1 MIFEMCVAI
10 DASVPMEFDSI
21 RPIKSDSER
30 AGGGVVYLS
39 IIFICTFEN
48 FFPFRELKCE
58 KSFFISSL
66 SPSSS
71 LNPASRLKLSD

>member
-1 MIFEMCVAI
+1 MCVAI
-10 DASVPMEFDSI
+10 DASVPIEFFSI
-21 RPIKSDSER
+21 FSIKSDSER

-39 IIFICTFEN
+39 VIFICTLEN
-48 FFPFRELKCE
+48 FLPFSDAKCE
-58 KSFFISSL
+58 KSFFVSSL